1 MLATQGNMSFY
12 EPDQLLSEQMKPK
25 QALPMELAIRETAWN
40 YYRVL
45 GYLPNPSE
53 TLRRLGKDIAEFK
66 YLLEDSYV
74 NGVFSSRKAGCQ
86 GLKWS
91 LDQNEC
97 PQEQYDTIK
106 DVLESIPTH
115 DIIGEM
121 LNCIWF
127 GYQPCEVIW
136 ERVDGLILP
145 KSIVPKDPDWFR
157 FSDINEL
164 RYLTKRNMVTGE
176 PVPPFKFLLPRYR
189 ASYERPYGRPLAASC
204 YWSCKFRHTG
214 FRFLTLFVEKY
225 GMPWVKL
232 SYPLGTQQ
240 ARIAEMI
247 DVVNSTMQDGI
258 IAWPTEFA
266 AEVVDVNK
274 TASAD
279 IFKSYIQMSN
289 DELSIAILGQTLTTK
304 MDSAGG
310 SFAAA
315 SVHGGIRD
323 DLVDGDTHIIEDTF
337 NTLIEWIYQ
346 LNWTGAK
353 EIPEFKLIRDVF
365 PTKDDAEMTLKLT
378 QSGVKFNASYF
389 QARFNMNEDE
399 FTMGTSAAEA
409 SATATLNPP
418 AVPGKSSG
426 ADGKDMAIESAAHES
441 KDSATKTDTY
451 KSTKSAVNTLKGR

>member
-1 MLATQGNMSFY
+1 MSFY
-12 EPDQLLSEQMKPK
+12 EPDQLLSDQITPRK
-25 QALPMELAIRETAWN
+25 ALPMELAIRETAWN

-74 NGVFSSRKAGCQ
+74 NGVFSSRKAGTQ
-86 GLKWS
+86 GLKWTIDRNEAQIRQFNTIQSVFDS
-91 LDQNEC
+91 LPMN
-97 PQEQYDTIK
+97 
-106 DVLESIPTH
+106 

-121 LNCIWF
+121 LNAVWF
-127 GYQPCEVIW
+127 GYQPTEVIW
-136 ERVDGLILP
+136 ERTAGLILP
-145 KSIVPKDPDWFR
+145 KAVVPKDPDWFR
-157 FSDINEL
+157 FSDVNEL

-176 PVPPFKFLLPRYR
+176 PVPPFKFLVPRYR

-214 FRFLTLFVEKY
+214 YRFLTLFVEKY

-240 ARIAEMI
+240 ARISEMI

-266 AEVVDVNK
+266 AEALDLNK

-279 IFKSYIQMSN
+279 IFKTFIQLAN

-310 SFAAA
+310 SFAA
-315 SVHGGIRD
+315 SQTHGGIRED
-323 DLVDGDTHIIEDTF
+323 IIDSDTHMIQDTF
-337 NTLIEWIYQ
+337 QTLIQWIYQ
-346 LNWTGAK
+346 MNWSGANAQPK
-353 EIPEFKLIRDVF
+353 FTMIRDVF
-365 PTKDDAEMTLKLT
+365 PTKDDAQMAVYLT
-378 QSGVKFNASYF
+378 QAGLRFKPGYF
-389 QARFNMNEDE
+389 QNRFNIAEDE
-399 FTMGTSAAEA
+399 FTMGTSAVDVAPTGFGEDEKG
-409 SATATLNPP
+409 S
-418 AVPGKSSG
+418 
-426 ADGKDMAIESAAHES
+426 D
-441 KDSATKTDTY
+441 KTDTAISGAAHDSKDPARQEDTY
-451 KSTKSAVNTLKGR
+451 DATKQAINKLKGR